1 MGKVTQNQKD
11 WQAGY
16 DAGVSG
22 KPGHAP
28 KGGENPNQLGFSTT
42 VLVDGLSWT
51 SGYVEGRA
59 ARRKQVQELQEME
72 ALEAL
77 EDMESIL

>member
-16 DAGVSG
+16 DAGKTG

-28 KGGENPNQLGFSTT
+28 KG
-42 VLVDGLSWT
+42 VDGLSWM
-51 SGYVEGRA
+51 SGYVEGKGIKNQMKFKKNKA
-59 ARRKQVQELQEME
+59 HKPV
-72 ALEAL
+72 
-77 EDMESIL
+77 II